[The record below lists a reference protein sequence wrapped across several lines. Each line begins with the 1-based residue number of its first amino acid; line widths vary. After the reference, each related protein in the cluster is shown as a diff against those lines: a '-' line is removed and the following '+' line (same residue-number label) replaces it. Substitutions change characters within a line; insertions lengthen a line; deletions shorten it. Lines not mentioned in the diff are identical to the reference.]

1 LKDVYDLTI
10 YHVLFANVAGPGCS
24 SVGFGQ
30 AQELGPFRVKKDVP
44 ELEFNQY
51 SWNQG
56 KLKPTLTCHT

>member
-1 LKDVYDLTI
+1 LKDVCDLTI

-30 AQELGPFRVKKDVP
+30 AQELGPFRVNKDIP
-44 ELEFNQY
+44 ELELNHY

-56 KLKPTLTCHT
+56 K